1 MLLCHPSD
9 YKFLLHSDLPF
20 LRDIIHHSLL
30 EPRTRWFGVLAMP
43 PTLPARLCSAVNAG
57 GMGVKSRPANDRQ
70 APADF
75 LVVVQNLH
83 ARSELVCVGAQV
95 HARYLRTPPQ
105 DALQLCGIRGRCGKY
120 SKARPPTTCQISCQ
134 LFEAEPDQLLAGAGR
149 SPFEEIISQRQ
160 RQGREGGAGCSVMS
174 SEGRQTGGRP
184 DLLPPCLRSQFGFV
198 RCHRKYLPLIAV
210 CGRGRVAVHN
220 LRFIRRQKEGKED
233 RQRLFDD

>member
-1 MLLCHPSD
+1 MSSHRLQVFTPLRFTLLARHYLS
-9 YKFLLHSDLPF
+9 FFVEL
-20 LRDIIHHSLL
+20 
-30 EPRTRWFGVLAMP
+30 RTRWFWVLAMP
-43 PTLPARLCSAVNAG
+43 RMLSARLCSAVNAG

-120 SKARPPTTCQISCQ
+120 SKARPPPTCQISCQ

-184 DLLPPCLRSQFGFV
+184 DLLPPCPACDPNSDLYAATENIS
-198 RCHRKYLPLIAV
+198 H
-210 CGRGRVAVHN
+210 
-220 LRFIRRQKEGKED
+220 
-233 RQRLFDD
+233 